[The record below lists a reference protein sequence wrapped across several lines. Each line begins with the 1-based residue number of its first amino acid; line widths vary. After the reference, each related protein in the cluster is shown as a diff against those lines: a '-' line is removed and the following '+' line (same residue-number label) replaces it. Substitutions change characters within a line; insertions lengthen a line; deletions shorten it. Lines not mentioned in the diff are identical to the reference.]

1 VKSERQ
7 RAAVF
12 SGEPKATACF
22 FDESTAGQER
32 LWHTS
37 EIPRLGR
44 RGDLAQN
51 DTLKYSEAAKFQMHG
66 E

>member
-7 RAAVF
+7 RIAVF

-37 EIPRLGR
+37 EIPRIAA
-44 RGDLAQN
+44 LAQN